1 MPEPIAALWAG
12 LRSVG
17 GASALFIALPGAV
30 AALWALYVW
39 ADEARPRRVRR
50 VAGVAALA
58 LGAGLLLR
66 LGWGLMGP
74 PPLLPPWQ
82 WALGLLVLPVFVRS
96 GRLGGVAAMLFF
108 LCLALALA
116 TGVSWVGD
124 VRVATGLALALGAG
138 ALAVALVL
146 GRLLPAP
153 PAPPPAPASV
163 PPAEL
168 QDRLASDEANEAAD
182 KYTRE

>member
-1 MPEPIAALWAG
+1 MPEPIAELLAG
-12 LRSVG
+12 LRAVG

-39 ADEARPRRVRR
+39 ADEARTRRVRR
-50 VAGVAALA
+50 IAGLAALA
-58 LGAGLLLR
+58 LGLGLLLR
-66 LGWGLMGP
+66 LGLGLMGP
-74 PPLLPPWQ
+74 PPLLPLWQ

-96 GRLGGVAAMLFF
+96 SRLGGVAAMLFF
-108 LCLALALA
+108 LCLAMALA

-124 VRVATGLALALGAG
+124 VQVATGLALVAGAG
-138 ALAVALVL
+138 ALAVALAL
-146 GRLLPAP
+146 GRLSPAPLAP
-153 PAPPPAPASV
+153 PAAPAPV
-163 PPAEL
+163 PPNEL